1 VQTPGL
7 PVTPRAKEPS
17 DPKETPL
24 PKYPFLSPEWMDE
37 AKKIREEYRG
47 KGGATPPSIKMN
59 QVITD
64 VPFGEGSIDAHMDSS
79 SGEMEMDLGHI
90 DDAEVKITV
99 PYSVARAIF
108 VENNPQAGMQAFM
121 AGQIK
126 VEGDMTKLMAMQGGS
141 PDATAA
147 EVAAKIKDITED

>member
-1 VQTPGL
+1 
-7 PVTPRAKEPS
+7 
-17 DPKETPL
+17 
-24 PKYPFLSPEWMDE
+24 MDE
-37 AKKIREEYRG
+37 AKKIREEHRG
-47 KGGATPPSIKMN
+47 QGGAAGPSIKMN

-99 PYSVARAIF
+99 PYSVAKAIF

-126 VEGDMTKLMAMQGGS
+126 VEGDMTKLMAMQGGGA
-141 PDATAA
+141 PDPSAA
-147 EVAAKIKDITED
+147 EIAKKIQEITE